1 MNQHQNSIDG
11 QPYGIE
17 QRIGFLEIA
26 LDALGLK
33 FSDIEKHLLLP
44 GETNIDCPNLLG
56 RINQC
61 KSDLRKNINVLER
74 MISGLDAMI
83 AIHSSMNNNEICSKV
98 SDHQ

>member
-1 MNQHQNSIDG
+1 MNQPQSSIDG
-11 QPYGIE
+11 QPHGIE

-26 LDALGLK
+26 LNSLGLK

-61 KSDLRKNINVLER
+61 KSELRKNINLLER
-74 MISGLDAMI
+74 MISALDAVT
-83 AIHSSMNNNEICSKV
+83 AIHSSMNNNEICEKF